1 VLRFAPGALPPVKA
15 FWSLT
20 IYNDKHFLVANPIG
34 RYALGDRD
42 PLRAEPDGTL
52 DFFIQRDDPGPEK
65 RSNWLPA
72 PAEGFSLALRLY
84 YPKPA
89 VLDGTWRPPAV
100 VRV

>member
-1 VLRFAPGALPPVKA
+1 VRG

-42 PLRAEPDGTL
+42 PTRAEPDGTL
-52 DFFIQRDDPGPEK
+52 DLLIQRDDPGPEK
-65 RSNWLPA
+65 RANWLPA
-72 PAEGFSLALRLY
+72 PAAGFTLALRLY
-84 YPKPA
+84 FPKPA